1 MKFHSHDL
9 PRVPPRLP
17 EQNSGCPCQRGS
29 RCRTDVPGGG
39 WPARRGRAGWRAAA
53 HRPGPAPAPLLRA
66 AGCRA
71 RPGSAP
77 ACGPQ
82 AGPSQ
87 AWLTERRQLGH
98 PGRSSLPPPRSWRHQ
113 PPTLRNTGRPP
124 PRCADGRTRS
134 SCRGGPWDSD
144 PCSPPPQSHLLR
156 EPGRLREGPTGTRR
170 ASSASCCCVHAQR
183 PTPRPGSPR
192 LLQGSRCLPPAGT
205 ARRQCWAGPGP
216 GRGGREGRGRTGAG
230 GTARNTAPAHDTRG
244 AHPST
249 PPAAT
254 GAPREALCA
263 HGEPAFPR
271 SETQT
276 APCGRGSDRGQGS
289 ECDRGQGAESSL
301 VHAGTGAPCFQAP
314 PDSEGPRLHA
324 GPAPRPQHGRE
335 GPRGRPGGRAGA
347 WCVWLWLLEFLVE
360 AEGSRQSM
368 GPGPSGPPGSML
380 EAQSRASRRLLS
392 SPALH
397 TCGAG
402 SPACLILATWGWSAP
417 GWGPG

>member
-1 MKFHSHDL
+1 M
-9 PRVPPRLP
+9 
-17 EQNSGCPCQRGS
+17 
-29 RCRTDVPGGG
+29 
-39 WPARRGRAGWRAAA
+39 
-53 HRPGPAPAPLLRA
+53 
-66 AGCRA
+66 
-71 RPGSAP
+71 
-77 ACGPQ
+77 
-82 AGPSQ
+82 
-87 AWLTERRQLGH
+87 
-98 PGRSSLPPPRSWRHQ
+98 
-113 PPTLRNTGRPP
+113 
-124 PRCADGRTRS
+124 
-134 SCRGGPWDSD
+134 
-144 PCSPPPQSHLLR
+144 
-156 EPGRLREGPTGTRR
+156 
-170 ASSASCCCVHAQR
+170 HAQR

-216 GRGGREGRGRTGAG
+216 GRGGREGRGGTGAG

-263 HGEPAFPR
+263 HGKLAFPR

-324 GPAPRPQHGRE
+324 GPAPVLSTGERDREAGR
-335 GPRGRPGGRAGA
+335 GGRAGA

>member
-1 MKFHSHDL
+1 MPLPHEKVLLAKPWAQAHARPLRPASRAPPRPHVSALPAGGARGRWAPEGRSCDWRSRPLALHETGQWSVKFHSHDL
-9 PRVPPRLP
+9 PRVPPRLL

-29 RCRTDVPGGG
+29 RCRADVPGGG

-77 ACGPQ
+77 VCGPQ

-156 EPGRLREGPTGTRR
+156 DPGRLREGPTGTCR
-170 ASSASCCCVHAQR
+170 ASSASCCCMHAQR

-216 GRGGREGRGRTGAG
+216 GRGGREGRGGTGAG
-230 GTARNTAPAHDTRG
+230 RHCSEHRACSRHSRGPPVHPAGCRRSPSRG
-244 AHPST
+244 ALC
-249 PPAAT
+249 
-254 GAPREALCA
+254 PR
-263 HGEPAFPR
+263 R
-271 SETQT
+271 T
-276 APCGRGSDRGQGS
+276 
-289 ECDRGQGAESSL
+289 
-301 VHAGTGAPCFQAP
+301 
-314 PDSEGPRLHA
+314 RL
-324 GPAPRPQHGRE
+324 P
-335 GPRGRPGGRAGA
+335 
-347 WCVWLWLLEFLVE
+347 
-360 AEGSRQSM
+360 
-368 GPGPSGPPGSML
+368 
-380 EAQSRASRRLLS
+380 
-392 SPALH
+392 
-397 TCGAG
+397 
-402 SPACLILATWGWSAP
+402 
-417 GWGPG
+417 

>member
-1 MKFHSHDL
+1 MPLPHEKVLLAKPWAQAHARPLRPASRAPPRPHVSALPAGGARGRWAPEGRSCDWRSHPLALHETGQWSVKFHSHDL

-29 RCRTDVPGGG
+29 RCRADVPGGG

-98 PGRSSLPPPRSWRHQ
+98 PGRSSLPPPRSWRYQ

-156 EPGRLREGPTGTRR
+156 DPGRLREGPTGTCR
-170 ASSASCCCVHAQR
+170 ASSA
-183 PTPRPGSPR
+183 
-192 LLQGSRCLPPAGT
+192 
-205 ARRQCWAGPGP
+205 
-216 GRGGREGRGRTGAG
+216 
-230 GTARNTAPAHDTRG
+230 
-244 AHPST
+244 
-249 PPAAT
+249 
-254 GAPREALCA
+254 
-263 HGEPAFPR
+263 
-271 SETQT
+271 
-276 APCGRGSDRGQGS
+276 
-289 ECDRGQGAESSL
+289 
-301 VHAGTGAPCFQAP
+301 
-314 PDSEGPRLHA
+314 
-324 GPAPRPQHGRE
+324 
-335 GPRGRPGGRAGA
+335 
-347 WCVWLWLLEFLVE
+347 
-360 AEGSRQSM
+360 
-368 GPGPSGPPGSML
+368 
-380 EAQSRASRRLLS
+380 
-392 SPALH
+392 
-397 TCGAG
+397 
-402 SPACLILATWGWSAP
+402 
-417 GWGPG
+417 